1 MNRAKDFTPA
11 NIERSVEH
19 IRTGEAGEFLG
30 TSALDPTVINIG
42 LLDGRQIAA
51 PAADWDLVY

>member
-11 NIERSVEH
+11 NLGRSVENT
-19 IRTGEAGEFLG
+19 RTGDVAEFLG
-30 TSALDPTVINIG
+30 TSALDPNVINIA
-42 LLDGRQIAA
+42 LLDGSEIAA